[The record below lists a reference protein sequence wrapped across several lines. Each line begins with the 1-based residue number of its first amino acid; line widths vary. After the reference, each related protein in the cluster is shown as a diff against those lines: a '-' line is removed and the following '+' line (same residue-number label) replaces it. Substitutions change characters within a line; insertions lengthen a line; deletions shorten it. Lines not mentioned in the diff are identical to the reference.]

1 MKPLML
7 LAVMLPAIVAPTPVL
22 RAGVAVISPGRCV
35 VGIGGPAL
43 PAGTKLTVVTE
54 GPPQRAHSALVKRSL
69 AESEDLAKHA
79 IAGPYYEL
87 ECPAAPQV
95 RQVAVVIVG
104 MSKGKL
110 VGRAVSLDFGVQ
122 YSDVRVRTCTST
134 EGVHLTVW
142 SGPVLKG
149 PRLWHA
155 YYYLG
160 YDVEP
165 TCRPEDYRNGG

>member
-1 MKPLML
+1 ML
-7 LAVMLPAIVAPTPVL
+7 LTVVLSASVAPPRVL
-22 RAGVAVISPGRCV
+22 RAGVAVISPERCV
-35 VGIGGPAL
+35 VAIDGPVL
-43 PAGTKLTVVTE
+43 PVGTKLTVVTE
-54 GPPQRAHSALVKRSL
+54 GPPQRAQTGWVKGSL
-69 AESEDLAKHA
+69 AESDDMAKHE

-87 ECPAAPQV
+87 DCSRTAAQM

-104 MSKGKL
+104 ESKAKL
-110 VGRAVSLDFGVQ
+110 VGGAVSLDVGTQ

-134 EGVHLTVW
+134 EGLHLTLW
-142 SGPVLKG
+142 SGRVLKG